1 MFLCVADLNEFQRPT
16 TEPCQ
21 MNCCIIHS
29 LELLWEFCNY
39 RLGLNQCLLAK
50 P

>member
-21 MNCCIIHS
+21 MN
-29 LELLWEFCNY
+29 WEFCNY